1 MYIDFFEIVTRV
13 LNVWGGYLF
22 CFFELSA
29 RLPVVVDCSGGS
41 LNVSTQ
47 MQRRS
52 RKWSRRSVSWRRSLR
67 TPRSAT
73 YRSVRSPL
81 LVSESV
87 CQRKKNVCIH
97 FCAVNFIFSKTP
109 HFALL
114 FYLVNKSFSLTVTFS
129 EMRKIF
135 HFKRFSSLQKWSFV
149 RPVSA
154 FMSTSDHL

>member
-1 MYIDFFEIVTRV
+1 M
-13 LNVWGGYLF
+13 F
-22 CFFELSA
+22 CFFELLSA
-29 RLPVVVDCSGGS
+29 RLPVVADCSGGS

-47 MQRRS
+47 MQTRS

-81 LVSESV
+81 LVSECA
-87 CQRKKNVCIH
+87 CQRKKPRNPKKVCIYS
-97 FCAVNFIFSKTP
+97 CAVDFIFSKVP

-114 FYLVNKSFSLTVTFS
+114 FYHVNKSFSLTVTFS

-135 HFKRFSSLQKWSFV
+135 HFKKFSSLQKWSFV
-149 RPVSA
+149 MPVSV